1 MIQGTF
7 HSVASPQ
14 TAIHYLAVFDVTEGS
29 RNYNCLS
36 TDLYKASEYERL
48 ALSLV
53 SPLPNE
59 QDFAINVCTLLSNEN
74 KNILRMD
81 KHPRLLTFLLA
92 HAAVFNHGNKT
103 FHLSGA

>member
-1 MIQGTF
+1 MIC
-7 HSVASPQ
+7 V
-14 TAIHYLAVFDVTEGS
+14 YCVTENS
-29 RNYNCLS
+29 RHYNCLS
-36 TDLYKASEYERL
+36 TELYKASEYERL

-74 KNILRMD
+74 KHILRLD

-92 HAAVFNHGNKT
+92 HAAVFNHGKI
-103 FHLSGA
+103 SA